1 MKRIPLTTYSA
12 REPERFWSIAIEV
25 GISGKNFDA
34 NDKIDSAF
42 SEWCLDWHSGNI
54 RVYRIRVER
63 DKGKCYRKILLGFR
77 PLQTQKRRNL
87 GIFDDNFGREPETSL
102 QPQYPKQEEVLGS
115 NLWDSATDP
124 EQPRQ
129 SNQQRLK
136 QEFDRS
142 E

>member
-1 MKRIPLTTYSA
+1 MQTTKLILLLVNGVLTGTA
-12 REPERFWSIAIEV
+12 VIFGFIGFELREIKVSAIE
-25 GISGKNFDA
+25 KFFL
-34 NDKIDSAF
+34 DSVLF
-42 SEWCLDWHSGNI
+42 KHKSE
-54 RVYRIRVER
+54 
-63 DKGKCYRKILLGFR
+63 
-77 PLQTQKRRNL
+77 RNL